1 MAKKKSDAQITQ
13 ISFKV
18 SAEIKSALEDSARLS
33 RCDVSDILRMICAE
47 FVKANKP
54 RITKFRQ
61 QAAKPLKLP
70 CATPPTKTAADE
82 KGDDSHEND

>member
-1 MAKKKSDAQITQ
+1 MAKKNPTQIT
-13 ISFKV
+13 FKLTPELK
-18 SAEIKSALEDSARLS
+18 AAIEDLAHLS
-33 RCDVSDILRMICAE
+33 RCDVSDIIRMICAE